1 MAVAEVHVH
10 VADFHLGAGNLR
22 GEANGHALVG
32 LHANHDGVLTDM
44 RVLDFTKER
53 ACGLLENHGNL
64 GDSTAQ
70 TLAGAQVEGGAF
82 PAAVG
87 DGELQRCEGFGA
99 GVGGNVLL
107 VEEAVDVLAA
117 LVACGVLSDRERVR
131 QVVDAH
137 GLEDLRLF
145 GAQVL
150 GVQAEGLLHCGE
162 GEQLQQVVLDD
173 VAGRTH
179 AVVVA
184 CAGAD
189 ADVLGHRDLHVV
201 HVVGVPERLEHLVGE
216 THRQDVLNGFLTQV
230 VVDAE
235 HGVGREDRLHD
246 GVQLARALQVVTE
259 GLLDDHAAPTVDG
272 VDGVGIVRCQAV
284 LGQLGEDLL
293 EGLRGDG
300 EVEGV
305 VAVCATLVELGKGA
319 LEFLEGGVVIKG
331 ALDESHTLLELV
343 PNVLAEGGA
352 GVCLNGLT
360 HVVAEVVVAPGAAAE
375 ADEAEAR
382 REQTAVHEVIH
393 CRKQLL
399 TGQVAGHAE
408 EDERGRARDAGD
420 AAVARVPQGVR
431 FLTES
436 HNIFL

>member
-1 MAVAEVHVH
+1 M
-10 VADFHLGAGNLR
+10 
-22 GEANGHALVG
+22 
-32 LHANHDGVLTDM
+32 
-44 RVLDFTKER
+44 
-53 ACGLLENHGNL
+53 
-64 GDSTAQ
+64 
-70 TLAGAQVEGGAF
+70 
-82 PAAVG
+82 
-87 DGELQRCEGFGA
+87 
-99 GVGGNVLL
+99 
-107 VEEAVDVLAA
+107 
-117 LVACGVLSDRERVR
+117 
-131 QVVDAH
+131 
-137 GLEDLRLF
+137 
-145 GAQVL
+145 
-150 GVQAEGLLHCGE
+150 
-162 GEQLQQVVLDD
+162 
-173 VAGRTH
+173 
-179 AVVVA
+179 
-184 CAGAD
+184 
-189 ADVLGHRDLHVV
+189 
-201 HVVGVPERLEHLVGE
+201 
-216 THRQDVLNGFLTQV
+216 
-230 VVDAE
+230 VDAE

-259 GLLDDHAAPTVDG
+259 GLLDDHAAPTVNG

-284 LGQLGEDLL
+284 LGELGEDLL

-305 VAVCATLVELGKGA
+305 VAVCATLVELGEGA
-319 LEFLEGGVVIKG
+319 LEFFEGGVVIKG

-352 GVCLNGLT
+352 GVCLNGFT
-360 HVVAEVVVAPGAAAE
+360 HVVAEVVVAPGAAAK
-375 ADEAEAR
+375 ADQAEAR